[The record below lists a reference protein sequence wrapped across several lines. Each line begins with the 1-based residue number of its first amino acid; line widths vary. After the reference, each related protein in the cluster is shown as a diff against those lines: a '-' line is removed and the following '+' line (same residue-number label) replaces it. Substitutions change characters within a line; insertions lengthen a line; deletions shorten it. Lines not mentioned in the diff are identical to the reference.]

1 MTFKY
6 RNTTVAVIYK
16 KEKYSR
22 NTYKTSEFKNN
33 TKIKIIMDIFPEVLE
48 LRHALKEI
56 ILIHHHI

>member
-16 KEKYSR
+16 KEKYCR
-22 NTYKTSEFKNN
+22 NTYKTSEFKSN

-48 LRHALKEI
+48 LRHVLKQI